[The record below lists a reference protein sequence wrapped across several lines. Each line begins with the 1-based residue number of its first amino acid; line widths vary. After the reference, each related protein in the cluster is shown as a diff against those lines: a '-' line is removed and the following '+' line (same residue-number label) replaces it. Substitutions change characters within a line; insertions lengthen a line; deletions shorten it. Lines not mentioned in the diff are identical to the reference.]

1 MNVVT
6 LFRQLIFAVTFLIVL
21 LMSGNLVVS
30 VANARGYLFEQM
42 QVHAQDTATSL
53 GLTISHAAKGKDD
66 AQIQSFV
73 DVVFD
78 RGYYR
83 DIIYSS
89 LSGDVTVKRHL
100 PITVEGVPAWFVEL
114 VDLPEPEGRAEVVS
128 GWFRLGELVVVS
140 HPGYAYRD
148 LWRVFCEQL
157 WLFLFIAVLSYGL
170 VGIGLRYLLRPL
182 AKVEA
187 QAEAICRREFPVQE
201 DLPRTPE
208 LRRMVVAMNRM
219 VTKIQSMFQEQ
230 VELTES
236 LHRKAYLDPVTQLSN
251 RRDFD
256 SRFEAFIKSERG
268 GSPGIMLLINLSGLQ
283 QFNERFGRDAGDQRM
298 AELAKMMHSRT
309 DGLDGAILSR
319 RGGADLCAFIPVVD
333 LEEGKGVAASV
344 FEGLVSMSWL
354 NKDADLD
361 VHMGASFTAQVML
374 GNELLKQA
382 DSALRQAQQLGLRHY
397 HWYQQSSDTQV
408 RSGQEWRNILVRAIE
423 DQSFD
428 FHLQPIFAA
437 DGTTLQQQEALC
449 RLTFE
454 GEVLSAGV
462 FLPMAERFDL
472 SPAIDRVMI
481 QLLAAYVG
489 SLEDRSSVPMLCINL
504 SPRSVGNSEFVL
516 WLLGFL
522 DQNPSFA
529 KQLMIELPE
538 QALVLNEAAVRSFAE
553 QTVAVGAQI
562 SLDHFGSSASAFHYL
577 QSLPLAAL
585 KIDRQFVQGIEQK
598 EDNQFFIKSLLHIA
612 HSCDVAL
619 RAEGIE
625 TQAEWQQLVALG
637 VDGGQGYLLGEPRA
651 VSV

>member
-1 MNVVT
+1 MNLVT

-30 VANARGYLFEQM
+30 VFNARGYVFEQM

-83 DIIYSS
+83 DILYSS

-100 PITVEGVPAWFVEL
+100 PIEVEGVPAWFVEL
-114 VDLPEPEGRAEVVS
+114 IDLPEPEGRAEVVS

-157 WLFLFIAVLSYGL
+157 WLFMFIAVLSYGL

-201 DLPRTPE
+201 ALPRTPE

-219 VTKIQSMFQEQ
+219 VMKIQSMFQEQ

-236 LHRKAYLDPVTQLSN
+236 LHRKAYLDPVTNLSN

-268 GSPGIMLLINLSGLQ
+268 GSPGVMLLIHLNGLQ
-283 QFNERFGRDAGDQRM
+283 QFNERFGRDAGDQRVRDL
-298 AELAKMMHSRT
+298 AEIMTTRFS
-309 DGLDGAILSR
+309 GLNGVILSR
-319 RGGADLCAFIPVVD
+319 RGGADLCAFIPVGD
-333 LEEGKGVAASV
+333 LEEAQSLAALMFDGLTSV
-344 FEGLVSMSWL
+344 GWL
-354 NKDADLD
+354 NKDTDLD
-361 VHMGASFTAQVML
+361 VHMGVSFAAQVML
-374 GNELLKQA
+374 DNELLKQA
-382 DSALRQAQQLGLRHY
+382 DLALRQAQHLGQRHCQ
-397 HWYQQSSDTQV
+397 WYEQASNENV
-408 RSGQEWRNILVRAIE
+408 RSAQEWRQVLVRAIE
-423 DQSFD
+423 DKTFS
-428 FHLQPIFAA
+428 FHLQPVFSP
-437 DGTTLQQQEALC
+437 DGKTVQQEEALC
-449 RLTFE
+449 RLTE
-454 GEVLSAGV
+454 DGQLVSAGV
-462 FLPMAERFDL
+462 FLPMAERFGL
-472 SPAIDRVMI
+472 SSAIDRVMI
-481 QLLAAYVG
+481 ELLEGYAERTSGAGYI
-489 SLEDRSSVPMLCINL
+489 PKLCVNI
-504 SPRSVGNSEFVL
+504 SPRSLSDREFVI
-516 WLLGFL
+516 WLIGFL
-522 DQNPSFA
+522 SQNPAFSQRLVF
-529 KQLMIELPE
+529 ELPE
-538 QALVLNEAAVRSFAE
+538 QALAANENEVRQFAE
-553 QTVAVGAQI
+553 QVSALGAQV
-562 SLDHFGSSASAFHYL
+562 SLDHFGTSASAFHYL
-577 QSLPLAAL
+577 QSLPLSAL
-585 KIDRQFVQGIEQK
+585 KIDRQFVHEIEQK
-598 EDNQFFIKSLLHIA
+598 EDNQFFVKSLVHIA

-625 TQAEWQQLVALG
+625 TDAEWQQLIALG
-637 VDGGQGYLLGEPRA
+637 IDGGQGYFLGAPKA
-651 VSV
+651 AKV